1 MAGTDR
7 PRWHTNDIIVRLNTE
22 LKAALAI
29 IDAQDDLVK
38 QDAVGEESIAKC
50 QPIGEPVRTK
60 AKVYFVADPNGRR
73 AGSDFES
80 VARLAFVDL
89 NR

>member
-1 MAGTDR
+1 
-7 PRWHTNDIIVRLNTE
+7 
-22 LKAALAI
+22 LKAALAL

-38 QDAVGEESIAKC
+38 QDAVGKDSIAKR
-50 QPIGEPVRTK
+50 QPIDELVRRE
-60 AKVYFVADPNGRR
+60 ANVDFVADPNGRR

-80 VARLAFVDL
+80 VARLAFVGL